1 MEIIFELFFEFFGE
15 IILQIVF
22 QLFAEFGLQSLQ
34 APFQKAPNPFLAGA
48 GYAVFGAL
56 AGALSL
62 WAFPASFIVSY
73 GARVASLALT
83 PFAAGASMTAMGAW
97 RRKRGQDLIRLDRFG
112 YGYVFALA
120 MALVRFLFTQ

>member
-1 MEIIFELFFEFFGE
+1 MEIIFEILFEFFGE

-22 QLFAEFGLQSLQ
+22 QVFAEFGLQSLK
-34 APFQKAPNPFLAGA
+34 APFQKASNPYLAGI
-48 GYAVFGAL
+48 GYAVFGAI

-62 WAFPASFIVSY
+62 WAFPVLLLNSY

-83 PFAAGASMTAMGAW
+83 PFAAGASSTAIGAW
-97 RRKRGQDLIRLDRFG
+97 RRRRDQELVRLDRFA

-120 MALVRFLFTQ
+120 MALVRFLFGQ